1 MKKFWNAVKL
11 TALAFVVLSFASQRA
26 VSQGPSQCNVSTAA
40 PTYGNGQTR
49 ALSCDTQGNVRT
61 TASVSASIAGFNPT
75 TTGTPISVTT
85 GGDTGNLPAGA
96 VVVAFNVGTTNT
108 AYCKLGAAATVNDI
122 PLVAGGGWFAFTVG
136 AETQL
141 TCITSTSTTTVNM
154 IGGTGLA
161 TGAVGGG
168 GGGSGGTVD
177 QGTGGV
183 SAWLVTGTGGT
194 FPATQSGTWTV
205 QPGNTANTTAWLV
218 TGTGGTFPAT
228 QSGAWTVAATQSGSW
243 SLAANQSV
251 NVAQINGVTP
261 LMGAGNTGT
270 GSPRVTIATD
280 QAAIAAAGQGA
291 TGAAA
296 PAGATLAGARSGANM
311 VGLIQASASAA
322 ITMSTATTTQFVAL
336 SGGTSIYITSFDFI
350 AAGTTNVTL
359 VYGTGSNCGT
369 GTTSL
374 TGAYTLTAQAGVAK
388 GNGLGPVLVVPAG
401 NAFCVTNSQAVVIG
415 GSISYTQ
422 F

>member
-1 MKKFWNAVKL
+1 MKKFWNVAKL
-11 TALAFVVLSFASQRA
+11 AALAFVVLSFASQRA

-49 ALSCDTQGNVRT
+49 ALSCNTQGELRST
-61 TASVSASIAGFNPT
+61 TSVVASFAGFNPT

-85 GGDTGNLPAGA
+85 SGDTGNLPAGA

-108 AYCKLGAAATVNDI
+108 AYCKLGAAATVDDI
-122 PLVAGGGWFAFTVG
+122 PLVAGGGWFAFTVD
-136 AETQL
+136 AATQL
-141 TCITSTSTTTVNM
+141 TCITSTGTTTVNM
-154 IGGTGLA
+154 VGGSGLP

-168 GGGSGGTVD
+168 SSGGAGSSVD
-177 QGTGGV
+177 ITAIGGN
-183 SAWLVTGTGGT
+183 AVTTT
-194 FPATQSGTWTV
+194 IPVSGTVTATGPLTDAQLRAVAVPVSGTV
-205 QPGNTANTTAWLV
+205 TASGPLTDAQLR
-218 TGTGGTFPAT
+218 AT
-228 QSGAWTVAATQSGSW
+228 PVPISGALT
-243 SLAANQSV
+243 ANQSV

-280 QAAIAAAGQGA
+280 QAAQATAGQGA
-291 TGAAA
+291 TGATV
-296 PAGATLAGARSGANM
+296 PANATLAGAQSGANM
-311 VGLIQASASAA
+311 VALIQASASAA

-336 SGGTSIYITSFDFI
+336 SGGTKIYITSFDFV

-369 GTTSL
+369 GTTAL

-388 GNGLGPVLVVPAG
+388 GSGLGPVLVVPAG
-401 NAFCVTNSQAVVIG
+401 NAFCVTNSQAIVIG